1 MRKLL
6 TGYAIG
12 FNRKHQ
18 RSGHLFQ
25 NRYKSIICEEDGYL
39 SELVRYIHLNP
50 LRSSVVK
57 SVEELDRYQ
66 WSGHSV
72 LVGKQKSDWQEV
84 GYVLGILGVKKV
96 RRYELIGGLWRKV
109 KSQGRRPE
117 LVGGGLI
124 RSLGGWSR
132 VLSLRGKGE
141 RVEHDSRILGG
152 GDFVKEILREADKR
166 LRRQMKNKKEKD
178 SIDRVIKKMC
188 TEAGVKEEELRSG
201 GKRRGVTKVRGEVA
215 SYLNKEMGLSMAEIA
230 RNLGVGTSAIGMAI
244 GRMKDGEKK

>member
-1 MRKLL
+1 
-6 TGYAIG
+6 
-12 FNRKHQ
+12 
-18 RSGHLFQ
+18 
-25 NRYKSIICEEDGYL
+25 
-39 SELVRYIHLNP
+39 
-50 LRSSVVK
+50 
-57 SVEELDRYQ
+57 
-66 WSGHSV
+66 
-72 LVGKQKSDWQEV
+72 
-84 GYVLGILGVKKV
+84 
-96 RRYELIGGLWRKV
+96 
-109 KSQGRRPE
+109 
-117 LVGGGLI
+117 
-124 RSLGGWSR
+124 
-132 VLSLRGKGE
+132 LSLRGKGE